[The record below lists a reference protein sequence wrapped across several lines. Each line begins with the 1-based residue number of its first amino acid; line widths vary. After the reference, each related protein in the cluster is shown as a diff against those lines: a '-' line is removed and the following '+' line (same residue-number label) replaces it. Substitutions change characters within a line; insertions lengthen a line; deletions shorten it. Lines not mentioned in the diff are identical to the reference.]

1 MAVNPIQTP
10 LPADLPE
17 DWTYGQTV
25 APTGAEVGLSE
36 QHGYNYLMEQV
47 NAAQE
52 GVNTIGEAFAGLAAT
67 DDVGGYYQME
77 SSVPVSER
85 NANTLYGLIL
95 ADYTGGE
102 G

>member
-47 NAAQE
+47 NATQE
-52 GVNTIGEAFAGLAAT
+52 AVNTIGGAFEDL
-67 DDVGGYYQME
+67 GGYYQME
-77 SSVPVSER
+77 SSIPVGER

-95 ADYTGGE
+95 ANYGGDT
-102 G
+102 

>member
-1 MAVNPIQTP
+1 MADNPITVQ

-52 GVNTIGEAFAGLAAT
+52 GVNAIGEAFNDLATT
-67 DDVGGYYQME
+67 DQLGGFILMD
-77 SSVPVSER
+77 SSTPVAER
-85 NANTLYGLIL
+85 QQNTLYGLIL
-95 ADYTGGE
+95 ANYGGDI
-102 G
+102 